1 MEEKIKIA
9 VLCLDVIWWSILSQW
24 TNRLLTKTLVGTL
37 KRSSLSIANMTLIM
51 FNGCLARILM

>member
-9 VLCLDVIWWSILSQW
+9 VLCLDVLDVDII

-51 FNGCLARILM
+51 FSGCLARILM

>member
-9 VLCLDVIWWSILSQW
+9 VLCLDVLDVDIITVDKSFIDE
-24 TNRLLTKTLVGTL
+24 TLVGTL

-51 FNGCLARILM
+51 FSGCLARILM